1 MCVFAPVVVDVKLEL
16 FYLYNLENIK
26 AVGSVLQK

>member
-16 FYLYNLENIK
+16 LYFYNLENIK